1 MSIPSRLTN
10 YLQQHG
16 TRYELCRHPHSRS
29 SAETARTAQVPP
41 GQLAKAVVLEDEQ
54 GCVVA
59 VLPADK
65 SVMPHE
71 VAQLLGRQ
79 QLRLVQERRLGEL
92 LDGCEPGAVP
102 PLGMAWGLETVIDDE
117 LEQREELYLESGDH
131 EQLLRLSQDQFHALM
146 HGARW
151 GRISRRPLH

>member
-1 MSIPSRLTN
+1 MSIPSRLSN

-16 TRYELCRHPHSRS
+16 TRYELCMHPHSRS
-29 SAETARTAQVPP
+29 SAETARSAHVPP
-41 GQLAKAVVLEDEQ
+41 SQLAKAVMLEDQ
-54 GCVVA
+54 HGCVIA

-71 VAQLLGRQ
+71 VAELLGRQ
-79 QLRLVQERRLGEL
+79 ELRLVKEPRLGEL

-102 PLGMAWGLETVIDDE
+102 PVGMAWGMETVVDDE
-117 LEQREELYLESGDH
+117 LEQRELVYLECGDH
-131 EQLLRLSQDQFHALM
+131 ESLLRLTQEQFHALM

-151 GRISRRPLH
+151 GRIGRAPMH

>member
-1 MSIPSRLTN
+1 MSIPSRLSN
-10 YLQQHG
+10 YLEQHG
-16 TRYELCRHPHSRS
+16 TRYELCRHEHSRS
-29 SAETARTAQVPP
+29 SAETARAAHVPAD
-41 GQLAKAVVLEDEQ
+41 QLAKAVMLEDDK

-59 VLPADK
+59 VLPANK

-79 QLRLVQERRLGEL
+79 DLRLMEERRLGEL

-102 PLGMAWGLETVIDDE
+102 PVGMAWGLETVIDDE
-117 LEQREELYLESGDH
+117 LEQREVVYLETGDH
-131 EQLLRLSQDQFHALM
+131 EQLLRLSQDQFLALM

-151 GRISRRPLH
+151 GRISRQQMH

>member
-1 MSIPSRLTN
+1 MSIPSRLSD
-10 YLQQHG
+10 YLNQHG
-16 TRYELCRHPHSRS
+16 TRYDVCWHPHSRS
-29 SAETARTAQVPP
+29 SAETARAAHVPP
-41 GQLAKAVVLEDEQ
+41 GQLAKAVMLEDPH
-54 GCVVA
+54 GCVIA

-71 VAQLLGRQ
+71 VAELLGRQ
-79 QLRLVQERRLGEL
+79 ELRLVEERRLGEL

-102 PLGMAWGLETVIDDE
+102 PVGMAWGLETVVDDE
-117 LEQREELYLESGDH
+117 LEQREVVYLETGDH

-151 GRISRRPLH
+151 GRIGRAQMH